1 MRFKRPLLIVTV
13 VVATLAFSNLT
24 SESVTQS
31 DFSENY
37 PPVVCPATPSGES
50 SAISV
55 PSTQTGARVL
65 GKKSVIFK
73 PTRTLR
79 LMQGSSPTIL
89 ETKNMTS
96 PVWQI
101 KKGVWAGATICS
113 APSTSQWFVGGAAD
127 ITSKGKLILINSGLS
142 EAIIDVEIWSESG
155 IRPPKVVTLKANSSV
170 VQTLDS
176 LDPGAKRIAL
186 HIVPRSGR
194 VNAFLV
200 DERGR
205 GLKSLGGDMVNASPD
220 PTRVVVIPAIPHM
233 KRSGKA
239 LGHTLRV
246 IAPGDVDARIS
257 VELISTKGSFVPFG
271 FADRAIKAGI
281 VTEIPLNPQ
290 LVPSTFALRI
300 SSDRPI
306 VASVYSSTYAQ
317 AKSDFVWST
326 STAEMTEY
334 SLAVSGLAPT
344 MVFSGDKISVSIS
357 ILYTNKKEKKFT
369 VTGEGIATFKVPDN
383 ARTVHFTKVSDKTLG
398 GALISTQSGYGY
410 LPLVPGSEL
419 TRVLLPSAN
428 IRVLNP

>member
-1 MRFKRPLLIVTV
+1 MRFKRPLLIIAAVI
-13 VVATLAFSNLT
+13 ATLTFSNLT
-24 SESVTQS
+24 SVSVTQS

-37 PPVVCPATPSGES
+37 PPVVCPATPAGES

-55 PSTQTGARVL
+55 PSTQTGSRVL

-73 PTRTLR
+73 PARTLR
-79 LMQGSSPTIL
+79 LMQSSSPTIL
-89 ETKNMTS
+89 DTKNMTS

-113 APSTSQWFVGGAAD
+113 APAISQWFVGGAAD

-155 IRPPKVVTLKANSSV
+155 IKPPAVVTLKANSSI
-170 VQTLDS
+170 VQSLDS

-205 GLKSLGGDMVNASPD
+205 GLKALGGDMVNASPD
-220 PTRVVVIPAIPHM
+220 PSKMVVIPAIPHM

-271 FADRAIKAGI
+271 FDDRAIKAGI

-290 LVPSTFALRI
+290 LVPSTFALKI
-300 SSDRPI
+300 TSDRPI
-306 VASVYSSTYAQ
+306 VASVYSSTYAD

-326 STAEMTEY
+326 STAEMKAY

-344 MVFSGDKISVSIS
+344 LVFAGEKISISLS

-369 VTGEGIATFKVPDN
+369 ITGEGIATFKVPDN
-383 ARTVHFTKVSDKTLG
+383 ARTINFTKVSDKTVG
-398 GALISTQSGYGY
+398 GSLISTQSGFGY
-410 LPLVPGSEL
+410 LPLIPGSEL

>member
-1 MRFKRPLLIVTV
+1 MRFKRPLLIIAAVI
-13 VVATLAFSNLT
+13 ATLAFSNLT
-24 SESVTQS
+24 SVSLTQS

-37 PPVVCPATPSGES
+37 PPVVCPTTPAGES
-50 SAISV
+50 SAISI
-55 PSTQTGARVL
+55 PSTQTGSRVL
-65 GKKSVIFK
+65 GKKTVIFK

-79 LMQGSSPTIL
+79 LMQSSSPTIL
-89 ETKNMTS
+89 DTKNLTS

-113 APSTSQWFVGGAAD
+113 APSISQWFVGGAAD
-127 ITSKGKLILINSGLS
+127 VTSKGRLVLINSGLS
-142 EAIIDVEIWSESG
+142 EAIIDVEIWSEAG

-170 VQTLDS
+170 VQSLDS

-186 HIVPRSGR
+186 HVAPRSGR

-220 PTRVVVIPAIPHM
+220 PSKVVVIPAIPHM
-233 KRSGKA
+233 KRSDKA

-257 VELISTKGSFVPFG
+257 VELISTKGSFIPVG

-290 LVPSTFALRI
+290 LAASTFALRI

-317 AKSDFVWST
+317 AKTDFVWST

-344 MVFSGDKISVSIS
+344 LVFSGDKISIS
-357 ILYTNKKEKKFT
+357 LSVLYTNKKEKKLT
-369 VTGEGIATFKVPDN
+369 ITGEGIATFKVPDN
-383 ARTVHFTKVSDKTLG
+383 ARTVHFTKVSDKTVG
-398 GALISTQSGYGY
+398 GALISTQSGFGY
-410 LPLVPGSEL
+410 LPLNPGSEL

>member
-1 MRFKRPLLIVTV
+1 MRFKRPLVIAAVVT
-13 VVATLAFSNLT
+13 ATLAISNFKP
-24 SESVTQS
+24 SAIKQS

-55 PSTQTGARVL
+55 PSTQTGSRVL
-65 GKKSVIFK
+65 GKKTTIYK

-89 ETKNMTS
+89 DTKNMTS

-113 APSTSQWFVGGAAD
+113 APAISQWFVGGAAD
-127 ITSKGKLILINSGLS
+127 VTSKGKLILINSGLS

-155 IRPPKVVTLKANSSV
+155 ARPPKVVTLKANSSV
-170 VQTLDS
+170 VQNLDS

-186 HIVPRSGR
+186 HIAPRSGR

-220 PTRVVVIPAIPHM
+220 PAKVNVIPAIPHI

-257 VELISTKGSFVPFG
+257 VELISTKGSFIPVG
-271 FADRAIKAGI
+271 FDDRLIKAGV
-281 VTEIPLNPQ
+281 VTEIAINPQ
-290 LVPSTFALRI
+290 LVPSIFSLRI
-300 SSDRPI
+300 TSDRPI
-306 VASVYSSTYAQ
+306 VSSVYSSTFAES
-317 AKSDFVWST
+317 KSDFLWST
-326 STAEMTEY
+326 STSEMKEY

-344 MVFSGDKISVSIS
+344 LVFSGDEISVSIS

-383 ARTVHFTKVSDKTLG
+383 ARTINFTKVGEKIVG

-410 LPLVPGSEL
+410 LPLNPGSEIS
-419 TRVLLPSAN
+419 RVLLPSAN

>member
-1 MRFKRPLLIVTV
+1 MRFKRPLLIIAAVI
-13 VVATLAFSNLT
+13 ATLTFSNLT
-24 SESVTQS
+24 SVSVTQS

-37 PPVVCPATPSGES
+37 PPVVCPATPAGES

-55 PSTQTGARVL
+55 PSTQTGSRVL

-73 PTRTLR
+73 PARTLR
-79 LMQGSSPTIL
+79 LMQSSSPTIL
-89 ETKNMTS
+89 DTKNMTS

-113 APSTSQWFVGGAAD
+113 APAISQWFVGGAAD

-155 IRPPKVVTLKANSSV
+155 IQPPAVVTLKANSSI
-170 VQTLDS
+170 VQSLDS

-205 GLKSLGGDMVNASPD
+205 GLKALGGDMVNASPD
-220 PTRVVVIPAIPHM
+220 PSKMVVIPAIPHM

-271 FADRAIKAGI
+271 FDDRAIKAGI

-290 LVPSTFALRI
+290 LVPSTFALKI
-300 SSDRPI
+300 TSDRPI
-306 VASVYSSTYAQ
+306 VASVYSSTYAD

-326 STAEMTEY
+326 STAEMKAY

-344 MVFSGDKISVSIS
+344 LVFAGENISISLS

-369 VTGEGIATFKVPDN
+369 ITGEGIATFKVPDN
-383 ARTVHFTKVSDKTLG
+383 ARTINFTKVSDKTVG
-398 GALISTQSGYGY
+398 GSLISTQSGFGY
-410 LPLVPGSEL
+410 LPLIPGSEL

>member
-1 MRFKRPLLIVTV
+1 MRFKRPLLIIAAVI
-13 VVATLAFSNLT
+13 ATLTFSNLT
-24 SESVTQS
+24 SVSVTQS

-37 PPVVCPATPSGES
+37 PPVVCPATPAGES

-55 PSTQTGARVL
+55 PSTQTGSRVL

-73 PTRTLR
+73 PARTLR
-79 LMQGSSPTIL
+79 LMQSSSPTIL
-89 ETKNMTS
+89 DTKNLTS

-113 APSTSQWFVGGAAD
+113 APAISQWFVGGAAD

-155 IRPPKVVTLKANSSV
+155 IQPPAVVTLKANSSI
-170 VQTLDS
+170 VQSLDS

-220 PTRVVVIPAIPHM
+220 PSKMVVIPAIPHM

-271 FADRAIKAGI
+271 FDDRAIKAGI

-290 LVPSTFALRI
+290 LVPSTFALKI
-300 SSDRPI
+300 TSDRPI
-306 VASVYSSTYAQ
+306 VASVYSTTYAD

-326 STAEMTEY
+326 STAEMKAY

-344 MVFSGDKISVSIS
+344 LVFAGEKISISLS

-369 VTGEGIATFKVPDN
+369 ITGEGIATFKVPDN
-383 ARTVHFTKVSDKTLG
+383 ARTINFTKVSDKTVG
-398 GALISTQSGYGY
+398 GSLISTQSGFGY
-410 LPLVPGSEL
+410 LPLIPGSEL

>member
-1 MRFKRPLLIVTV
+1 MRFKRPLLIITALI
-13 VVATLAFSNLT
+13 ATFGLSNLT
-24 SESVTQS
+24 SVTVTKS

-37 PPVVCPATPSGES
+37 PPVVCPATPAGET

-55 PSTQTGARVL
+55 PSTQTGSRAL
-65 GKKSVIFK
+65 GSKTVIFK

-79 LMQGSSPTIL
+79 LMQSSSPTIL
-89 ETKNMTS
+89 DTKNMTS

-113 APSTSQWFVGGAAD
+113 APSISQWFVGGAAD
-127 ITSKGKLILINSGLS
+127 VTSKGKLILINSGLS
-142 EAIIDVEIWSESG
+142 EAIIDVEIWSETG

-170 VQTLDS
+170 VQSLDS
-176 LDPGAKRIAL
+176 LDPGSKRIAL
-186 HIVPRSGR
+186 HIAPRSGR

-220 PTRVVVIPAIPHM
+220 PSKVVVIPAVPHM

-239 LGHTLRV
+239 LAHTLRV

-257 VELISTKGSFVPFG
+257 VELVSTKGSFIPFG

-290 LVPSTFALRI
+290 IVPSTFALKI
-300 SSDRPI
+300 TSDRPI

-317 AKSDFVWST
+317 EKSDFVWST
-326 STAEMTEY
+326 STAEMSEY

-344 MVFSGDKISVSIS
+344 FVFAGERISISLS

-383 ARTVHFTKVSDKTLG
+383 ARTINFTQVSGKTVG
-398 GALISTQSGYGY
+398 GALISTQSGFGY
-410 LPLVPGSEL
+410 LPLNPGSEL

>member
-1 MRFKRPLLIVTV
+1 MRFKRPLLIIAV
-13 VVATLAFSNLT
+13 VIATLTFSNLT
-24 SESVTQS
+24 SVSITQS

-37 PPVVCPATPSGES
+37 PPVVCPSTPAGES

-55 PSTQTGARVL
+55 PSTQTGSRVL
-65 GKKSVIFK
+65 GKKTVIFK

-79 LMQGSSPTIL
+79 LMQSSSPTIL

-113 APSTSQWFVGGAAD
+113 APSISQWFVGGTAD
-127 ITSKGKLILINSGLS
+127 VTSKGKLFLINSGLS

-186 HIVPRSGR
+186 HIAPRSGR

-220 PTRVVVIPAIPHM
+220 PSKVVVIPAIPHM

-257 VELISTKGSFVPFG
+257 VELISTKGTFIPVG
-271 FADRAIKAGI
+271 FDGRAIKAGI
-281 VTEIPLNPQ
+281 VTEIALNPD
-290 LVPSTFALRI
+290 LVPGTFALKI
-300 SSDRPI
+300 TSDRPI
-306 VASVYSSTYAQ
+306 VASVYSTTFAQ

-326 STAEMTEY
+326 STAEMKEY

-344 MVFSGDKISVSIS
+344 LVFSGEKISVSLS
-357 ILYTNKKEKKFT
+357 ILYTNKKEKKLT
-369 VTGEGIATFKVPDN
+369 VTGEGIATFTVPEN
-383 ARTVHFTKVSDKTLG
+383 ARTINFTKVSDKTVG
-398 GALISTQSGYGY
+398 GALISSQSGYGY
-410 LPLVPGSEL
+410 LPLNPGSEL

>member
-1 MRFKRPLLIVTV
+1 MRVRRPLLFITV
-13 VVATLAFSNLT
+13 ISATLGLSNLVPAN
-24 SESVTQS
+24 VTQS
-31 DFSENY
+31 DVSENY

-50 SAISV
+50 SAISI

-65 GKKSVIFK
+65 GKKSSILK

-79 LMQGSSPTIL
+79 FMQSTNPTVL
-89 ETKNMTS
+89 DTKNMTS

-113 APSTSQWFVGGAAD
+113 APAISQWFVGGAAD
-127 ITSKGKLILINSGLS
+127 VTSTGKLILINSGLS
-142 EAIIDVEIWSESG
+142 DAIIDVEIWSESG
-155 IRPPKVVTLKANSSV
+155 IRPPKVVTLKANSSL

-176 LDPGAKRIAL
+176 LDPGARRIAL
-186 HIVPRSGR
+186 HIAPRSGR

-220 PTRVVVIPAIPHM
+220 PSKLIVIPAIPQI

-239 LGHTLRV
+239 LGHILRV

-257 VELISTKGSFVPFG
+257 VELISTKGSFIPVG
-271 FADRAIKAGI
+271 FDDRIVKAGI
-281 VTEIPLNPQ
+281 VTEIALNPQ
-290 LVPSTFALRI
+290 LAPSTFALKI

-306 VASVYSSTYAQ
+306 VASVYSSTFAET
-317 AKSDFVWST
+317 KSDFVWST
-326 STAEMTEY
+326 STTEMKEY

-344 MVFSGDKISVSIS
+344 LVFTAENISVSIS
-357 ILYTNKKEKKFT
+357 VLFTNKKEKNYT

-383 ARTVHFTKVSDKTLG
+383 ARTINFTKVSKKTVG

>member
-1 MRFKRPLLIVTV
+1 MRFKRPLLIIAAVI
-13 VVATLAFSNLT
+13 ATLTFSNLA
-24 SESVTQS
+24 SVSVTQS

-37 PPVVCPATPSGES
+37 PPVVCPATPAGES

-55 PSTQTGARVL
+55 PSTQTGSRVL
-65 GKKSVIFK
+65 GKKTVIFK

-79 LMQGSSPTIL
+79 LMQSSSPTIL
-89 ETKNMTS
+89 DTKNMTS

-113 APSTSQWFVGGAAD
+113 APAISQWFVGGAAD

-155 IRPPKVVTLKANSSV
+155 IQPPKVVTLKANSSV
-170 VQTLDS
+170 VQSLDS

-186 HIVPRSGR
+186 HIEPRSGR

-205 GLKSLGGDMVNASPD
+205 GLKALGGDMVNASPD
-220 PTRVVVIPAIPHM
+220 PSKVVVIPAIPHM

-257 VELISTKGSFVPFG
+257 VELISTKGSFVPLG
-271 FADRAIKAGI
+271 FDDRAIKAGI
-281 VTEIPLNPQ
+281 VTEIALNPE
-290 LVPSTFALRI
+290 LIPSTFALKI
-300 SSDRPI
+300 TSDRPI
-306 VASVYSSTYAQ
+306 VASVYSSTYADS
-317 AKSDFVWST
+317 KSDFVWST
-326 STAEMTEY
+326 STAEMKEY

-344 MVFSGDKISVSIS
+344 LVFAGEKISISLS
-357 ILYTNKKEKKFT
+357 ILYTNKKEKKLT
-369 VTGEGIATFKVPDN
+369 ITGEGIATFKVPEN
-383 ARTVHFTKVSDKTLG
+383 ARTINFTKVSDETVG
-398 GALISTQSGYGY
+398 GSLISTQSGFGY
-410 LPLVPGSEL
+410 LPLIPGSEL

>member
-1 MRFKRPLLIVTV
+1 MRFKGPLLIIAAVT
-13 VVATLAFSNLT
+13 ATLTLSNLM
-24 SESVTQS
+24 SVSVTQS

-37 PPVVCPATPSGES
+37 PPVVCPATPAGES
-50 SAISV
+50 SAISI
-55 PSTQTGARVL
+55 PSTQTGSRVL
-65 GKKSVIFK
+65 SKKSVIFK

-79 LMQGSSPTIL
+79 LMQSSSPTIL

-113 APSTSQWFVGGAAD
+113 APSISQWFVGGAAD
-127 ITSKGKLILINSGLS
+127 VTSKGKLILINSGLS

-155 IRPPKVVTLKANSSV
+155 IRPAKVVTLKANSSV
-170 VQTLDS
+170 VQSLDS
-176 LDPGAKRIAL
+176 LDPGAARIAL
-186 HIVPRSGR
+186 HIAPRSGR

-220 PTRVVVIPAIPHM
+220 PSKVVVIPAIPHM

-257 VELISTKGSFVPFG
+257 VELISTKGSFIPVG
-271 FADRAIKAGI
+271 FDARAIKAGI
-281 VTEIPLNPQ
+281 VTEIRLNPQ
-290 LVPSTFALRI
+290 LIPTTFALKI
-300 SSDRPI
+300 TSDRPI
-306 VASVYSSTYAQ
+306 VASVYSSTYSQ

-344 MVFSGDKISVSIS
+344 LVFAGEKIGISLS

-369 VTGEGIATFKVPDN
+369 VTGEGIATFKVPDT
-383 ARTVHFTKVSDKTLG
+383 ARTINFTKVSNKTVG
-398 GALISTQSGYGY
+398 GSLISTQSGFGY
-410 LPLVPGSEL
+410 LPLVPGSEV

>member
-1 MRFKRPLLIVTV
+1 MRFKRPLLIIAAVI
-13 VVATLAFSNLT
+13 ATLAFSNLT
-24 SESVTQS
+24 SVSVTQS

-37 PPVVCPATPSGES
+37 PPVVCPATPAGQS

-55 PSTQTGARVL
+55 PSTQTGSRVL
-65 GKKSVIFK
+65 GKKTVRFK

-79 LMQGSSPTIL
+79 LMQSSLPTIL
-89 ETKNMTS
+89 DTKNMTS

-113 APSTSQWFVGGAAD
+113 APSISQWFVGGAAD
-127 ITSKGKLILINSGLS
+127 VTSKGKLILINSGLS
-142 EAIIDVEIWSESG
+142 EAIIDVGIWSESG

-176 LDPGAKRIAL
+176 LDPGAARIAL
-186 HIVPRSGR
+186 HVAPRSGR

-205 GLKSLGGDMVNASPD
+205 GLQSLGGDIVNASPD
-220 PTRVVVIPAIPHM
+220 PSKVVVIPAIPHM

-246 IAPGDVDARIS
+246 IAPGDLDARIS
-257 VELISTKGSFVPFG
+257 VELISTKGSFIPVG
-271 FADRAIKAGI
+271 FDDRAIKAGI

-290 LVPSTFALRI
+290 LAATTFALRI
-300 SSDRPI
+300 SSNRPI
-306 VASVYSSTYAQ
+306 VASVYSSTYAL

-334 SLAVSGLAPT
+334 SLAVSGLAPAL
-344 MVFSGDKISVSIS
+344 VFSGERISISLS

-369 VTGEGIATFKVPDN
+369 VTGEGIASFKVPEN
-383 ARTVHFTKVSDKTLG
+383 ARTIHFAKVSDKTVG

>member
-1 MRFKRPLLIVTV
+1 MRFKRPLLIVAA

-24 SESVTQS
+24 SESVKQS

-55 PSTQTGARVL
+55 PSTQTGSKVL
-65 GKKSVIFK
+65 GKKSIIFK

-79 LMQGSSPTIL
+79 LMQSSSPTIL

-170 VQTLDS
+170 VQSLDS

-186 HIVPRSGR
+186 HIAPRSGR

-220 PTRVVVIPAIPHM
+220 PTKVVVIPAIPHM

-344 MVFSGDKISVSIS
+344 LVFSGDKISVSIS

-383 ARTVHFTKVSDKTLG
+383 ARTVHFTKVSDKTVG

>member
-1 MRFKRPLLIVTV
+1 MRFKRPLILIAAVT
-13 VVATLAFSNLT
+13 ATLALSNLT
-24 SESVTQS
+24 PVSVTQS
-31 DFSENY
+31 DISENY

-55 PSTQTGARVL
+55 PSTQTGSRVL
-65 GKKSVIFK
+65 GKKTTIFK

-79 LMQGSSPTIL
+79 LMQSSSPTIL
-89 ETKNMTS
+89 DTKNMTS

-127 ITSKGKLILINSGLS
+127 VTSKGKLILINSGLS
-142 EAIIDVEIWSESG
+142 EAIIDVEVWSESG
-155 IRPPKVVTLKANSSV
+155 IRPSKVITLKANSSV
-170 VQTLDS
+170 VQNLDS

-186 HIVPRSGR
+186 HIAPRSGR

-205 GLKSLGGDMVNASPD
+205 GLRSLGGDMVNATPD
-220 PTRVVVIPAIPHM
+220 PSRVIVIPAIPHM

-239 LGHTLRV
+239 LGHTLRI
-246 IAPGDVDARIS
+246 IAPGEVDARIS
-257 VELISTKGSFVPFG
+257 VELISTKGSFIPVG
-271 FADRAIKAGI
+271 FDDRVIKAGI
-281 VTEIPLNPQ
+281 VTEIALNPQ
-290 LVPSTFALRI
+290 LVPTTFALKI
-300 SSDRPI
+300 SSDRP
-306 VASVYSSTYAQ
+306 VVGSVYSSTYAES
-317 AKSDFVWST
+317 KSDFVWST
-326 STAEMTEY
+326 STAPMKEY

-344 MVFSGDKISVSIS
+344 LVFSGEKVSIS
-357 ILYTNKKEKKFT
+357 ISVLYTNKKEKKFT

-383 ARTVHFTKVSDKTLG
+383 ARTINFTKVSKKTYG

-410 LPLVPGSEL
+410 FPLVPGSEL

>member
-1 MRFKRPLLIVTV
+1 MRFKRPLLIIAAVI
-13 VVATLAFSNLT
+13 ATLAFSNLT
-24 SESVTQS
+24 SASVTQS

-37 PPVVCPATPSGES
+37 PPVVCPATPTGES
-50 SAISV
+50 SAISI
-55 PSTQTGARVL
+55 PSTQTGSRVL
-65 GKKSVIFK
+65 GKKTVIFK

-79 LMQGSSPTIL
+79 LMQSSSPTIL
-89 ETKNMTS
+89 DTKNMTS

-113 APSTSQWFVGGAAD
+113 APSISQWFVGGAAD
-127 ITSKGKLILINSGLS
+127 VTSKGRLVLINSGLS
-142 EAIIDVEIWSESG
+142 EAIIDVEIWSEAG

-170 VQTLDS
+170 VQSLDS

-186 HIVPRSGR
+186 HVAPRSGR

-205 GLKSLGGDMVNASPD
+205 GLKTLGGDMVNASPD
-220 PTRVVVIPAIPHM
+220 PSTVVVIPAIPHM
-233 KRSGKA
+233 KRSDKA

-257 VELISTKGSFVPFG
+257 VELISNKGSFIPVG
-271 FADRAIKAGI
+271 FADRAIKAGV

-290 LVPSTFALRI
+290 LAVSTFALRI

-306 VASVYSSTYAQ
+306 AASVYSSTYAQ
-317 AKSDFVWST
+317 AKTDFVWST

-344 MVFSGDKISVSIS
+344 LVFSGDKISIS
-357 ILYTNKKEKKFT
+357 LSVLYTNKKEKKLT
-369 VTGEGIATFKVPDN
+369 ITGEGIATFKVPEN
-383 ARTVHFTKVSDKTLG
+383 ARTIHFTKVSDKTVG
-398 GALISTQSGYGY
+398 GALISTQSGFGY
-410 LPLVPGSEL
+410 LPLNPGSEL

>member
-1 MRFKRPLLIVTV
+1 MRFKRPLLIIAAVI
-13 VVATLAFSNLT
+13 ATLTFSNLA
-24 SESVTQS
+24 SVSVTQS

-37 PPVVCPATPSGES
+37 PPVVCPATPAGES

-55 PSTQTGARVL
+55 PSTQTGSGVL
-65 GKKSVIFK
+65 GKKTVIFK

-79 LMQGSSPTIL
+79 LMQSSSPTIL
-89 ETKNMTS
+89 ETKNITS

-113 APSTSQWFVGGAAD
+113 APSISQWFVGGTAD
-127 ITSKGKLILINSGLS
+127 VTSKGKLFLINSGLS

-170 VQTLDS
+170 VQSLDS

-186 HIVPRSGR
+186 HIAPRSGR

-220 PTRVVVIPAIPHM
+220 PSKVVVIPAIPHT

-257 VELISTKGSFVPFG
+257 VELISTKGTFVPVG
-271 FADRAIKAGI
+271 FDDRAIRAGI
-281 VTEIPLNPQ
+281 VTEIALNPE
-290 LVPSTFALRI
+290 LAPGTFALKI
-300 SSDRPI
+300 TSDRPI

-326 STAEMTEY
+326 STAEMKEY

-344 MVFSGDKISVSIS
+344 LVFSGERISVSLS

-369 VTGEGIATFKVPDN
+369 VTGEGIATFTVPEN
-383 ARTVHFTKVSDKTLG
+383 ARTINFIKVSDKTVG
-398 GALISTQSGYGY
+398 GALISSQSGYGY
-410 LPLVPGSEL
+410 LPLNPGSEL

>member
-1 MRFKRPLLIVTV
+1 MRFKRPLLIIAAVI
-13 VVATLAFSNLT
+13 ATLTFGNLT
-24 SESVTQS
+24 SVSVTQS
-31 DFSENY
+31 DVSENY
-37 PPVVCPATPSGES
+37 PPVVCPATPAGES

-55 PSTQTGARVL
+55 PSTQTGSRVL
-65 GKKSVIFK
+65 GKKTVIFK

-79 LMQGSSPTIL
+79 LMQSSSPTIL
-89 ETKNMTS
+89 DTKNMTS

-113 APSTSQWFVGGAAD
+113 APSISQWFVGGAAD
-127 ITSKGKLILINSGLS
+127 VTSKGKLILVNSGLS

-155 IRPPKVVTLKANSSV
+155 IRPPKVVTLKANSFV

-186 HIVPRSGR
+186 HIAPRSGR

-220 PTRVVVIPAIPHM
+220 PSKVVVIPAIPHM

-257 VELISTKGSFVPFG
+257 VELVSTKGSFIPFG
-271 FADRAIKAGI
+271 FDDRVVKAGI

-290 LVPSTFALRI
+290 LVPSTFALKI
-300 SSDRPI
+300 TSDRPI

-344 MVFSGDKISVSIS
+344 LVFAGEKISISLS

-383 ARTVHFTKVSDKTLG
+383 ARTINFTKVSDKTVG
-398 GALISTQSGYGY
+398 GSLISTQSGFGY

>member
-1 MRFKRPLLIVTV
+1 MRFKRPLLIIAAVI
-13 VVATLAFSNLT
+13 ATLTFSNLA
-24 SESVTQS
+24 SVSVTQS

-37 PPVVCPATPSGES
+37 PPVVCPATPAGES

-55 PSTQTGARVL
+55 PSTQTGSRVL
-65 GKKSVIFK
+65 GKKTLIFK

-89 ETKNMTS
+89 DTKNMTS

-113 APSTSQWFVGGAAD
+113 APSISQWFVGGAAD

-155 IRPPKVVTLKANSSV
+155 IRPPQVVTLKANSSV
-170 VQTLDS
+170 VQSLDS

-186 HIVPRSGR
+186 HIAPRSGR

-205 GLKSLGGDMVNASPD
+205 GLKTLGGDMVNASPD
-220 PTRVVVIPAIPHM
+220 PSKEVVIPAIPHM
-233 KRSGKA
+233 KRSDKA

-271 FADRAIKAGI
+271 FDDRAVKAGI
-281 VTEIPLNPQ
+281 VTEIPLNPE
-290 LVPSTFALRI
+290 LVPSTFALKI
-300 SSDRPI
+300 TSDRPI
-306 VASVYSSTYAQ
+306 VASVYSSTYADG
-317 AKSDFVWST
+317 KSDFVWST
-326 STAEMTEY
+326 STAEMKEY

-344 MVFSGDKISVSIS
+344 LVFAGEKISISLS

-369 VTGEGIATFKVPDN
+369 ITGEGIVTFKVPDN
-383 ARTVHFTKVSDKTLG
+383 ARTINFIKVSDETVG
-398 GALISTQSGYGY
+398 GSLISTQSGFGY
-410 LPLVPGSEL
+410 LPLIPGSEL

>member
-1 MRFKRPLLIVTV
+1 MRFKRPLLIVAAV
-13 VVATLAFSNLT
+13 IATLALSNLT
-24 SESVTQS
+24 SVSVTQS

-55 PSTQTGARVL
+55 PSTQTGSRVL
-65 GKKSVIFK
+65 GKKSIIFK

-79 LMQGSSPTIL
+79 LMQSTSPTIL

-113 APSTSQWFVGGAAD
+113 APATSQWFVGGAAD
-127 ITSKGKLILINSGLS
+127 ITSKGRLILINSGLS
-142 EAIIDVEIWSESG
+142 EAIIDVEIWSEAG

-186 HIVPRSGR
+186 HVAPRSGR

-205 GLKSLGGDMVNASPD
+205 GLKSLGGDMVNTSPD
-220 PTRVVVIPAIPHM
+220 PTKVVVIPAIPHM

-290 LVPSTFALRI
+290 VVPTTFALRI

-306 VASVYSSTYAQ
+306 VASMYSSTNAE

-344 MVFSGDKISVSIS
+344 LVFSGDKVSISIS
-357 ILYTNKKEKKFT
+357 ILYTNKKEKKIT

-383 ARTVHFTKVSDKTLG
+383 ARTINFTKVSDKTVG

-410 LPLVPGSEL
+410 FPLVPGSEL

>member
-1 MRFKRPLLIVTV
+1 MRFKRPLLIIAAVI
-13 VVATLAFSNLT
+13 ATLTFSNLA
-24 SESVTQS
+24 SVSVTQS

-37 PPVVCPATPSGES
+37 PPVVCPATPAGES

-55 PSTQTGARVL
+55 PSTQTGSRVL
-65 GKKSVIFK
+65 GKKTVIFK

-89 ETKNMTS
+89 DTKNMTS

-113 APSTSQWFVGGAAD
+113 APSISQWFVGGAAD

-155 IRPPKVVTLKANSSV
+155 VRPPKVVTLKANSSV
-170 VQTLDS
+170 VQSLDS

-220 PTRVVVIPAIPHM
+220 PSKEIVIPAIPHM

-271 FADRAIKAGI
+271 FDDRAVKAGI
-281 VTEIPLNPQ
+281 VTEIPLNPE
-290 LVPSTFALRI
+290 LVPSTFALKI
-300 SSDRPI
+300 TSDRPI
-306 VASVYSSTYAQ
+306 VASVYSSTYADG
-317 AKSDFVWST
+317 KSDFVWST
-326 STAEMTEY
+326 STAEMKEY

-344 MVFSGDKISVSIS
+344 LVFAGEKISISLS
-357 ILYTNKKEKKFT
+357 ILFTKKKEKKFT
-369 VTGEGIATFKVPDN
+369 ITGEGIVTFKVPDN
-383 ARTVHFTKVSDKTLG
+383 ARTINFIKVSDETVG
-398 GALISTQSGYGY
+398 GSLISTQSGFGY
-410 LPLVPGSEL
+410 LPLIPGSEL

>member
-1 MRFKRPLLIVTV
+1 MRFKRPLLIIAAVI
-13 VVATLAFSNLT
+13 ATLTFGNLT
-24 SESVTQS
+24 SVSVTQS
-31 DFSENY
+31 DVSENY
-37 PPVVCPATPSGES
+37 PPVVCPATPAGES

-55 PSTQTGARVL
+55 PSTQTGSRVL
-65 GKKSVIFK
+65 GKKTVIFK

-79 LMQGSSPTIL
+79 LMQSSSPTIL
-89 ETKNMTS
+89 DTKNMTS

-113 APSTSQWFVGGAAD
+113 APSISQWFVGGAAD
-127 ITSKGKLILINSGLS
+127 VTSKGKLILVNSGLS

-155 IRPPKVVTLKANSSV
+155 IRPPKVVTLKANSFV

-186 HIVPRSGR
+186 HIAPRSGR

-220 PTRVVVIPAIPHM
+220 PSKVVVIPAIPHM

-257 VELISTKGSFVPFG
+257 VELVSTKGSFIPFG
-271 FADRAIKAGI
+271 FDDRVVKAGI

-290 LVPSTFALRI
+290 LVPSTFALKI
-300 SSDRPI
+300 TSDRPI

-344 MVFSGDKISVSIS
+344 LVFAGEKISISLS

-369 VTGEGIATFKVPDN
+369 VTGEGIATFKVPEN
-383 ARTVHFTKVSDKTLG
+383 ARTINFTKVSDKTVG
-398 GALISTQSGYGY
+398 GSLISTQSGFGY
-410 LPLVPGSEL
+410 LPLIPGSEL

>member
-1 MRFKRPLLIVTV
+1 MRFKRPLLIIAAVI
-13 VVATLAFSNLT
+13 ATLTFSNLA
-24 SESVTQS
+24 SVSITQS

-37 PPVVCPATPSGES
+37 PPVVCPATPAGES

-55 PSTQTGARVL
+55 PSTQTGSGVL
-65 GKKSVIFK
+65 GKKTVIFK

-79 LMQGSSPTIL
+79 LMQSSSPTIL

-113 APSTSQWFVGGAAD
+113 APSISQWFVGGTAD
-127 ITSKGKLILINSGLS
+127 VTSKGKLFLINSGLS

-170 VQTLDS
+170 VQSLDS

-186 HIVPRSGR
+186 HIAPRSGR

-220 PTRVVVIPAIPHM
+220 PSKVVVIPAIPHT

-257 VELISTKGSFVPFG
+257 VELISTKGTFVPVG
-271 FADRAIKAGI
+271 FDDRAIRAGI
-281 VTEIPLNPQ
+281 VTEIALNPE
-290 LVPSTFALRI
+290 LAPGTFALKI
-300 SSDRPI
+300 TSDRPI

-326 STAEMTEY
+326 STAEMKEY

-344 MVFSGDKISVSIS
+344 LVFSGERISVSLS

-369 VTGEGIATFKVPDN
+369 VTGEGIATFTVPEN
-383 ARTVHFTKVSDKTLG
+383 ARTINFIKVSDKTVG
-398 GALISTQSGYGY
+398 GALISSQSGYGY
-410 LPLVPGSEL
+410 LPLNPGGEL

>member
-1 MRFKRPLLIVTV
+1 MRFKRPLLIITAVT
-13 VVATLAFSNLT
+13 ATLTFSNLT
-24 SESVTQS
+24 SVSVTQS

-37 PPVVCPATPSGES
+37 PPVVCPATPAGES

-55 PSTQTGARVL
+55 PSTQTGSRVL
-65 GKKSVIFK
+65 GKQTVIFK

-79 LMQGSSPTIL
+79 LMQSSSPTIL
-89 ETKNMTS
+89 DTKNMTS

-113 APSTSQWFVGGAAD
+113 APAVSQWFVGGAAD
-127 ITSKGKLILINSGLS
+127 VTSKGKLILINSGLS

-176 LDPGAKRIAL
+176 LDPGAKQIAL

-194 VNAFLV
+194 VNAYLV

-220 PTRVVVIPAIPHM
+220 PSKVVVIPAIPHII
-233 KRSGKA
+233 RSGKA

-246 IAPGDVDARIS
+246 IAPSDVDARIS
-257 VELISTKGSFVPFG
+257 VELISSKGTFIPFG
-271 FADRAIKAGI
+271 FDDRVIKAGI

-290 LVPSTFALRI
+290 LAPSTFALKI
-300 SSDRPI
+300 TSDRPI

-326 STAEMTEY
+326 ATAEMREY

-344 MVFSGDKISVSIS
+344 LVFAGEKISISLS
-357 ILYTNKKEKKFT
+357 ILYTIKKEKKFT
-369 VTGEGIATFKVPDN
+369 VTGEGIATFKVPEN
-383 ARTVHFTKVSDKTLG
+383 ARTINFTKVSGKTVG
-398 GALISTQSGYGY
+398 GALISTQSGFGY
-410 LPLVPGSEL
+410 LPLNPGSEL

>member
-1 MRFKRPLLIVTV
+1 MRFKRPLLIIAAVI
-13 VVATLAFSNLT
+13 ATLTFSNLA
-24 SESVTQS
+24 SVSVTQS

-37 PPVVCPATPSGES
+37 PPVVCPATPAGES

-55 PSTQTGARVL
+55 PSTQTGSRVL
-65 GKKSVIFK
+65 GKKTVIFK

-79 LMQGSSPTIL
+79 LMQSSSPTIL
-89 ETKNMTS
+89 DTKNMTS

-113 APSTSQWFVGGAAD
+113 APAISQWFVGGAAD

-155 IRPPKVVTLKANSSV
+155 IQPPKVVTLKANSSV
-170 VQTLDS
+170 VQSLDS

-186 HIVPRSGR
+186 HIAPRSGR

-205 GLKSLGGDMVNASPD
+205 GLKALGGDMVNASPD
-220 PTRVVVIPAIPHM
+220 PSKVVVIPAIPHM

-257 VELISTKGSFVPFG
+257 VELISTKGSFVPLG
-271 FADRAIKAGI
+271 FDDRAIKAGI
-281 VTEIPLNPQ
+281 VTEIALNPELIQ
-290 LVPSTFALRI
+290 STFALKI
-300 SSDRPI
+300 TSDRPI
-306 VASVYSSTYAQ
+306 VASVYSSTYADS
-317 AKSDFVWST
+317 KSDFVWST
-326 STAEMTEY
+326 STAEMKEY

-344 MVFSGDKISVSIS
+344 LVFAGEKISVSLS
-357 ILYTNKKEKKFT
+357 ILYTNKKEKKLT
-369 VTGEGIATFKVPDN
+369 ITGEGIATFKVPEN
-383 ARTVHFTKVSDKTLG
+383 ARTINFTKVSDKTVG
-398 GALISTQSGYGY
+398 GSLISTQSGFGY
-410 LPLVPGSEL
+410 LPLIPGSEL

>member
-1 MRFKRPLLIVTV
+1 MRFKRPLLIITAVI
-13 VVATLAFSNLT
+13 ATLAFSNLT
-24 SESVTQS
+24 SVSVTQS
-31 DFSENY
+31 EFSENY
-37 PPVVCPATPSGES
+37 PPVVCPATPSGET

-55 PSTQTGARVL
+55 PSTQTGSRVL
-65 GKKSVIFK
+65 GKKTVIFK

-79 LMQGSSPTIL
+79 LMQSSSPTIL
-89 ETKNMTS
+89 DTKNMTS

-170 VQTLDS
+170 VQSLDS

-186 HIVPRSGR
+186 HVAPRSGR

-233 KRSGKA
+233 KRSDKA

-257 VELISTKGSFVPFG
+257 VELVSTKGSFVPFG
-271 FADRAIKAGI
+271 FDDRAIKAGI

-290 LVPSTFALRI
+290 LAASAFALRI

-334 SLAVSGLAPT
+334 SLAVSGLAPSL
-344 MVFSGDKISVSIS
+344 VFSGDKISVSIS
-357 ILYTNKKEKKFT
+357 ILYTNKKEKRFT

-383 ARTVHFTKVSDKTLG
+383 ARTVNFIKVSDKTVG